1 MRRPEPML
9 QILGHLLSSLV
20 PGRQQ
25 EIRRKK
31 HLIGGGEAVV
41 TAKGST
47 QSGAADQ
54 KTKCCR

>member
-25 EIRRKK
+25 EIRRKN
-31 HLIGGGEAVV
+31 LIGGGEAVV